1 MRLALVPPSNL
12 TSEQLPLYEDME
24 AGIPAKYVAFT
35 TMRNA
40 SPTLALWGADHY
52 AVGRLFDLLQVWAE
66 MAGDLRTHAIPQWN
80 ICRRRNSRNRQ
91 LPLVDFLEDRVGRT
105 GSSPSLLSLRWASS
119 GAETRPASLRG
130 SEARQSAN
138 GHNDGGSLRD
148 AESHLAH
155 PSLPCAFVWRKVKA
169 LIT

>member
-91 LPLVDFLEDRVGRT
+91 LPLLDFLEGRVGRT
-105 GSSPSLLSLRWASS
+105 GSSPSLLSLRWSAPAQRPDPPARAARKRANPPMAITTVGHCEMLSPIS
-119 GAETRPASLRG
+119 HTRLFH
-130 SEARQSAN
+130 AN
-138 GHNDGGSLRD
+138 SFGER
-148 AESHLAH
+148 
-155 PSLPCAFVWRKVKA
+155 
-169 LIT
+169 